1 MSAGPNEWKV
11 QPHGPLVNV
20 ADNIITAEGD
30 VHMPVGTIHRRMTI
44 VRLRDGRLIVWSAV
58 SLDEEQMR
66 SIERFGRPAY
76 LIVPN
81 PYHRMDARAWKERYP
96 DMRVVAPEGAQ
107 EKVAEVVPV
116 DATTATFEDPDVNF
130 VTVPGTKGQ
139 EAALEIINPNGV
151 TLVLNDIVANIRDVH
166 GFSGW
171 MLKLMGFAGD
181 EPHVPITIRMMLIE
195 NKKALAAQLLRWAG
209 IATLRRIIV
218 SHGEIIEDDPRGVL
232 RELAVQLGI

>member
-1 MSAGPNEWKV
+1 MSSAMKEWKV

-44 VRLRDGRLIVWSAV
+44 VRLRDGRLVVWSAV
-58 SLDEEQMR
+58 SLDEEQMQ
-66 SIERFGRPAY
+66 SIERFGRSAY

-81 PYHRMDARAWKERYP
+81 PYHRMDALAWKTRYP
-96 DMRVVAPEGAQ
+96 DMRVVAPEGAR
-107 EKVAEVVPV
+107 EKVAEAVPV
-116 DATTATFEDPDVNF
+116 DATSATFDDPDVNF
-130 VTVPGTKGQ
+130 ITVPGTAGQ

-151 TLVLNDIVANIRDVH
+151 TLVLNDIIANIRDVH

-181 EPHVPITIRMMLIE
+181 EPQVPVTIKMMLIE

-209 IATLRRIIV
+209 IPTLRRIVV
-218 SHGEIIEDDPRGVL
+218 SHGEIISDNPRGVL
-232 RELAVQLGI
+232 RELAVQLGA

>member
-1 MSAGPNEWKV
+1 MSAAMKEWKV

-20 ADNIITAEGD
+20 ADNIITAEGE
-30 VHMPVGTIHRRMTI
+30 VHVPAGTIHRRMTI
-44 VRLRDGRLIVWSAV
+44 VRLHDGRLVVWSAV
-58 SLDEEQMR
+58 SLDEDQMR

-81 PYHRMDARAWKERYP
+81 PHHRMDARAWKDRYP
-96 DMRVVAPEGAQ
+96 AMRVIAPEGARDH
-107 EKVAEVVPV
+107 VAEVVPV

-139 EAALEIINPNGV
+139 EAALEIMNPNGV
-151 TLVLNDIVANIRDVH
+151 TLVLNDIIANIRDAH

-181 EPHVPITIRMMLIE
+181 EPHVPVTIRMILIE
-195 NKKALAAQLLRWAG
+195 NKRALALQLLRWAG
-209 IATLRRIIV
+209 ITALRRIIV
-218 SHGEIIEDDPRGVL
+218 SHGEIITDDPRRVL

>member
-1 MSAGPNEWKV
+1 MSAALNEWKV
-11 QPHGPLVNV
+11 LPHGPLVNV
-20 ADNIITAEGD
+20 ADNIITAEGE
-30 VHMPVGTIHRRMTI
+30 VHMPVGNIHRRMTI
-44 VRLRDGRLIVWSAV
+44 VRLRDGRLVVWSAV
-58 SLDEEQMR
+58 SLGEDEMR
-66 SIERFGRPAY
+66 SIERFGRPAF

-81 PYHRMDARAWKERYP
+81 PYHRMDAKAWKDRYP
-96 DMRVVAPEGAQ
+96 GMRVIAPEGAR
-107 EKVAEVVPV
+107 EKVAAAVPV
-116 DATTATFEDPDVNF
+116 DASNATFGDPDVNF
-130 VTVPGTKGQ
+130 ITVPGTREQ

-151 TLVLNDIVANIRDVH
+151 TLVLNDIIANIRDAH

-209 IATLRRIIV
+209 IPTLRRIIV
-218 SHGEIIEDDPRGVL
+218 SHGEIIGDDPRGVL

>member
-1 MSAGPNEWKV
+1 MSAALKEWKV
-11 QPHGPLVNV
+11 LPHGPLVNV
-20 ADNIITAEGD
+20 ADNIITAEGEI
-30 VHMPVGTIHRRMTI
+30 HMPVGNIHRRMTI
-44 VRLRDGRLIVWSAV
+44 VRLRDGRLVVWSAV
-58 SLDEEQMR
+58 SLDEDQMQ
-66 SIERFGRPAY
+66 SIERFGRPAF

-81 PYHRMDARAWKERYP
+81 PYHRTDAQAWKERYP
-96 DMRVVAPEGAQ
+96 DMLVVAPEGAR

-116 DATTATFEDPDVNF
+116 DSTTATFGDPDVNF

-151 TLVLNDIVANIRDVH
+151 TLVLNDIIANIRDAP

-181 EPHVPITIRMMLIE
+181 TPHVPMTIRLMLIA

-209 IATLRRIIV
+209 IPTLRRIIV
-218 SHGEIIEDDPRGVL
+218 SHGEIISDNPRGVL
-232 RELAVQLGI
+232 RGLAVELGV

>member
-1 MSAGPNEWKV
+1 MSAALKEWNV
-11 QPHGPLVNV
+11 GPHGPLVSV
-20 ADNIITAEGD
+20 ADNIITAEGEI
-30 VHMPVGTIHRRMTI
+30 HMPVGNIHRRMTI
-44 VRLRDGRLIVWSAV
+44 VRLGDGGLVVWSAV
-58 SLDEEQMR
+58 ALSEDEMG
-66 SIERFGRPAY
+66 SIERFGRPAF

-81 PYHRMDARAWKERYP
+81 PYHRTDAKGWKNRYP
-96 DMRVVAPEGAQ
+96 DMRVVAPEGAR
-107 EKVAEVVPV
+107 EKVAEVVAV
-116 DATTATFEDPDVNF
+116 DATSATFDDPDVNLI
-130 VTVPGTKGQ
+130 TVPGTKDQ

-195 NKKALAAQLLRWAG
+195 NKKALAAQLLRWAA
-209 IATLRRIIV
+209 IPTLRRVIV
-218 SHGEIIEDDPRGVL
+218 SHGEIISEDPRGAL